1 MNHLWLFLAVD
12 ALTGIKLQ
20 GYVEA
25 ETERDA
31 RERIDLAV
39 KRIVVGTTDVGFG
52 PVPPNSRAH
61 NIYHSLPADLVARA
75 PHHLQDPRS

>member
-1 MNHLWLFLAVD
+1 MSHLWMFLAVD

-25 ETERDA
+25 ETEREV
-31 RERIDLAV
+31 RERINLAV

-52 PVPPNSRAH
+52 PVPPNRLTLIDYRTAT
-61 NIYHSLPADLVARA
+61 DLVAEA
-75 PHHLQDPRS
+75 PFHLQDPRS